1 MKRKKHMSRKARE
14 ELVSEIALRYAKA
27 GKKEKGAILDEAVED
42 TGYNRKYLIS
52 KLSKKAFAKTAKGFD
67 GKSRKKAY
75 RKKPQ
80 PSGKRGRP
88 REYDEALQA
97 SLTGIWEM
105 FDMMCSK
112 RLVKLIHDNITAI
125 ASYPPFHIR
134 KGDEEKLEHLSAAS
148 ADRLLRPA
156 RDAMRMKGKSGTRS
170 PGSSLNAEK
179 IAANLVDRRGE
190 LGIMPFT
197 LRTTADGIR
206 LLFVGVIT
214 DYVNIWESR
223 ENLEGLEITDS
234 VLAADVGGET
244 VAECDGH
251 EPRAAFHRSPQV
263 VGRVPDHQGLHGSRL
278 RGVYAFIDKVRLGQ
292 HPESIGSAD
301 IDEIIIKPPVR
312 GQLLGVL
319 VRLHGGDPHRDA
331 DVTYLVQ
338 GLLHSGEEH
347 GLEVP
352 FASVVLLEDP
362 RRPDRLVATDAV
374 QLDHVVYERPSP
386 HGIEGLLGRFRDSE
400 LVGKFFFLRFY

>member
-112 RLVKLIHDNITAI
+112 CLVKLIHDNITAI

-156 RDAMRMKGKSGTRS
+156 RDAMRMKGKSVNHSQYSRQEK
-170 PGSSLNAEK
+170 EK
-179 IAANLVDRRGE
+179 I
-190 LGIMPFT
+190 
-197 LRTTADGIR
+197 
-206 LLFVGVIT
+206 
-214 DYVNIWESR
+214 S
-223 ENLEGLEITDS
+223 S
-234 VLAADVGGET
+234 
-244 VAECDGH
+244 C
-251 EPRAAFHRSPQV
+251 S
-263 VGRVPDHQGLHGSRL
+263 
-278 RGVYAFIDKVRLGQ
+278 
-292 HPESIGSAD
+292 
-301 IDEIIIKPPVR
+301 
-312 GQLLGVL
+312 
-319 VRLHGGDPHRDA
+319 
-331 DVTYLVQ
+331 
-338 GLLHSGEEH
+338 
-347 GLEVP
+347 
-352 FASVVLLEDP
+352 
-362 RRPDRLVATDAV
+362 
-374 QLDHVVYERPSP
+374 
-386 HGIEGLLGRFRDSE
+386 
-400 LVGKFFFLRFY
+400 

>member
-52 KLSKKAFAKTAKGFD
+52 KLS
-67 GKSRKKAY
+67 KKAY

-156 RDAMRMKGKSGTRS
+156 RDAMRMKGKSGNHSQYSRQEK
-170 PGSSLNAEK
+170 EK
-179 IAANLVDRRGE
+179 I
-190 LGIMPFT
+190 
-197 LRTTADGIR
+197 
-206 LLFVGVIT
+206 
-214 DYVNIWESR
+214 S
-223 ENLEGLEITDS
+223 S
-234 VLAADVGGET
+234 
-244 VAECDGH
+244 C
-251 EPRAAFHRSPQV
+251 S
-263 VGRVPDHQGLHGSRL
+263 
-278 RGVYAFIDKVRLGQ
+278 
-292 HPESIGSAD
+292 
-301 IDEIIIKPPVR
+301 
-312 GQLLGVL
+312 
-319 VRLHGGDPHRDA
+319 
-331 DVTYLVQ
+331 
-338 GLLHSGEEH
+338 
-347 GLEVP
+347 
-352 FASVVLLEDP
+352 
-362 RRPDRLVATDAV
+362 
-374 QLDHVVYERPSP
+374 
-386 HGIEGLLGRFRDSE
+386 
-400 LVGKFFFLRFY
+400 